1 MNYFVTKW
9 TDAILDGFARSP
21 LAPPAGTLPRSS
33 LSDRAGIP
41 FWPMFRAVVAVL
53 PRLTRVCQRARSAS
67 ALPSRA
73 DAAAAAAAA
82 GQSETGKEAA
92 GESAPPTGHN
102 VLRLSVEEFA
112 ALPEL
117 VQRALSLENGTQED
131 RNELRR
137 QAALRQF
144 QRHSLDTGSAEVQ
157 VALLTERMACLTR
170 HLQQHRKDMRT
181 KRAVEMLSAQRR
193 KLLRYLFRTRPD
205 RFTTVTAQLGI
216 RAGSLQEAGGR
227 HGRGA
232 KMGNMGAA
240 KGGT

>member
-1 MNYFVTKW
+1 
-9 TDAILDGFARSP
+9 
-21 LAPPAGTLPRSS
+21 
-33 LSDRAGIP
+33 
-41 FWPMFRAVVAVL
+41 MFRTVVSVL
-53 PRLTRVCQRARSAS
+53 PRLTLACQWARSAS

-73 DAAAAAAAA
+73 DAAAAAAALA
-82 GQSETGKEAA
+82 GQSEAGKEAA
-92 GESAPPTGHN
+92 GESAPPTGNN
-102 VLRLSVEEFA
+102 VLRLSAEEFA
-112 ALPEL
+112 ALPEP

-144 QRHSLDTGSAEVQ
+144 QRHLLDTGSAEVQ

-205 RFTTVTAQLGI
+205 RFTTVTAHLGI

-232 KMGNMGAA
+232 KMGNTGAA
-240 KGGT
+240 KGGA